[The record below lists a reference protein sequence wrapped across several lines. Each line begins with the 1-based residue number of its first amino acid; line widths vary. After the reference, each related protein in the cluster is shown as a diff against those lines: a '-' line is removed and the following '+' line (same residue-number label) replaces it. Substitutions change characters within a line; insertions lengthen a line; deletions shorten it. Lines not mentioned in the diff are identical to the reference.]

1 MLKWLVTVLV
11 VLIVFSVIAQ
21 RFGAWRLPGDFSVP
35 VRGRIYY
42 IPLATTLVF
51 SLLIWLVSKV
61 L

>member
-1 MLKWLVTVLV
+1 L
-11 VLIVFSVIAQ
+11 VLIVLAVVAP

-42 IPLATTLVF
+42 IPLGSTLLF
-51 SLLIWLVSKV
+51 SLLVWLVSKV

>member
-1 MLKWLVTVLV
+1 MLKWLVTVLL
-11 VLIVFSVIAQ
+11 VLVVFSLIAQ

-51 SLLIWLVSKV
+51 SLLVWLVSKV